1 MYGLSHIR
9 SRINAL
15 RRKFAVEISVARL
28 EPVADEFCYQ
38 WDRARAE
45 GRPAPHWHSFIRK
58 VGAAGYRLPTRV
70 AAHKYLEKC
79 IKDNIVP
86 GVQHLMAA
94 LLPWAVAR
102 GLVVPSADPPPMS
115 MSLRAET
122 L

>member
-1 MYGLSHIR
+1 MYGLSQIR

-15 RRKFAVEISVARL
+15 RRKFALEISVVRL
-28 EPVADEFCYQ
+28 EPVTDEFCYQ

-58 VGAAGYRLPTRV
+58 VGAAGYHLPTFV

-79 IKDNIVP
+79 IKDKIVP
-86 GVQHLMAA
+86 GVQTLLGI
-94 LLPWAVAR
+94 LLPWAVVR

-115 MSLRAET
+115 MSQRAVA
-122 L
+122 